1 MKWSQTS
8 EIRSWKLA
16 QKHKKQYTP
25 QKQNTRSM
33 QKRIFFFKKRQLKE
47 GEEVLLLLPGDKD
60 K

>member
-1 MKWSQTS
+1 MKACT
-8 EIRSWKLA
+8 EA
-16 QKHKKQYTP
+16 QEAQYTP